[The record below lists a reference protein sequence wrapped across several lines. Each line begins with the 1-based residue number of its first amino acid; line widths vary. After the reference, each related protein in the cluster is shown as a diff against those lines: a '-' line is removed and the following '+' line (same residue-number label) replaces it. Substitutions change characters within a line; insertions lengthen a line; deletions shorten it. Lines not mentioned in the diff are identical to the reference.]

1 MKKTKRA
8 KKSRTWVIKQHR
20 DQFFKKAKVLGY
32 KSRAAFKLI
41 ELNKKFNFIKKNSNL
56 LDVGSAPG
64 GWSQVASKIITNGKI
79 LAVDITPMEKID
91 NVIFLN
97 NNFLEEK
104 TQENILKIFETKID
118 VVISDMAENTTGN
131 KSVDSIR
138 TNNLCSEVISF
149 SLKILNSK
157 GTLICKLF
165 MGEDFL
171 EVKNKAKSNFKK
183 VDFFKPESSRNESK
197 ETYIICSALKTL
209 MKSKLCMFLLI
220 HFYLIQV

>member
-41 ELNKKFNFIKKNSNL
+41 EINKKFNFIKKNSYL
-56 LDVGSAPG
+56 LDIGSAPG

-79 LAVDITPMEKID
+79 IAIDVLPMQTINNVTFLNSNFLDEKI
-91 NVIFLN
+91 
-97 NNFLEEK
+97 
-104 TQENILKIFETKID
+104 QRKIKNMFNTKID

-138 TNNLCSEVISF
+138 TNNLCSEVINF
-149 SLKILNSK
+149 SLKTLSQK

-171 EVKNKAKSNFKK
+171 EVKNLAKINFKK
-183 VDFFKPESSRNESK
+183 VDFFKPESSRRESK
-197 ETYIICSALKTL
+197 ETYIICSLLKTL
-209 MKSKLCMFLLI
+209 
-220 HFYLIQV
+220 

>member
-41 ELNKKFNFIKKNSNL
+41 ELNKKFNFIKKDSNL
-56 LDVGSAPG
+56 LDIGSTPG
-64 GWSQVASKIITNGKI
+64 GWSQVVSKIITNGKI
-79 LAVDITPMEKID
+79 LAIDITPMEKLD

-97 NNFLEEK
+97 NNFLDKK
-104 TQENILKIFETKID
+104 TQEKIMKIFNSKID

-138 TNNLCSEVISF
+138 TNNLCSEVINF
-149 SLKILNSK
+149 SLKILNRK

-171 EVKNKAKSNFKK
+171 EVKNLAKNNFKK
-183 VDFFKPESSRNESK
+183 VDFFKPESSRSESK
-197 ETYIICSALKTL
+197 EIYIICSSLKTL
-209 MKSKLCMFLLI
+209 
-220 HFYLIQV
+220 

>member
-1 MKKTKRA
+1 MKKSKRA

-32 KSRAAFKLI
+32 RSRAAFKLL

-56 LDVGSAPG
+56 LDIGSAPG
-64 GWSQVASKIITNGKI
+64 GWSQVASKLITSGKI
-79 LAVDITPMEKID
+79 LAVDLKPMEEIENIIFFKNDFSEENTQKKILNIFNSKID
-91 NVIFLN
+91 I
-97 NNFLEEK
+97 
-104 TQENILKIFETKID
+104 I
-118 VVISDMAENTTGN
+118 ISDMAENTTGN

-138 TNNLCSEVISF
+138 TNNLCSMVINF
-149 SLKILNSK
+149 SLKTLNKK

-171 EVKNKAKSNFKK
+171 EVKNLAKNNFKK

-197 ETYIICSALKTL
+197 ETYIICSLLKTL
-209 MKSKLCMFLLI
+209 
-220 HFYLIQV
+220 

>member
-56 LDVGSAPG
+56 LDIGSTPG
-64 GWSQVASKIITNGKI
+64 GWSQIASKIITNGKV
-79 LAVDITPMEKID
+79 LAVDITPMEKLD

-97 NNFLEEK
+97 NDFSDER
-104 TQENILKIFETKID
+104 TQDRILKTFKDKID
-118 VVISDMAENTTGN
+118 VIVSDMAENTTGN
-131 KSVDSIR
+131 KTVDSIR
-138 TNNLCSEVISF
+138 TNSLCTDVINF
-149 SLKILNSK
+149 SLRALTNK
-157 GTLICKLF
+157 GSLICKLF

-171 EVKNKAKSNFKK
+171 EVKNLAKKYFEN
-183 VDFFKPESSRNESK
+183 VDFFKPESSRSESK
-197 ETYIICSALKTL
+197 ETYIICSLLKAL
-209 MKSKLCMFLLI
+209 
-220 HFYLIQV
+220 

>member
-56 LDVGSAPG
+56 LDIGSTPG

-79 LAVDITPMEKID
+79 LAIDITPMEKLN

-97 NNFLEEK
+97 NDFSDEK
-104 TQENILKIFETKID
+104 VQDKILKTFNDKID
-118 VVISDMAENTTGN
+118 IIVSDMAENTTGN
-131 KSVDSIR
+131 KTVDSIR
-138 TNNLCSEVISF
+138 TNNLCADVISF
-149 SLKILNSK
+149 SLRALTKK
-157 GTLICKLF
+157 GSLVCKLF
-165 MGEDFL
+165 MGEEFL
-171 EVKNKAKSNFKK
+171 EVKNLAKKNFKN
-183 VDFFKPESSRNESK
+183 VDFFKPESSRSESK
-197 ETYIICSALKTL
+197 EKYIICSLLKTL
-209 MKSKLCMFLLI
+209 
-220 HFYLIQV
+220 

>member
-56 LDVGSAPG
+56 LDIGSTPG

-79 LAVDITPMEKID
+79 LAVDITPMEKLD

-97 NNFLEEK
+97 NDFLEEK
-104 TQENILKIFETKID
+104 TQEKILNVFKAKID

-138 TNNLCSEVISF
+138 TNNLCSEVINF
-149 SLKILNSK
+149 SLKMLKRN
-157 GTLICKLF
+157 GAMVCKLF

-171 EVKNKAKSNFKK
+171 EVKNLAKKHFKN
-183 VDFFKPESSRNESK
+183 VEFFKPDSSRSESK
-197 ETYIICSALKTL
+197 ETYIFCSILKTL
-209 MKSKLCMFLLI
+209 
-220 HFYLIQV
+220 

>member
-8 KKSRTWVIKQHR
+8 KKIRTWVIKQHR

-56 LDVGSAPG
+56 LDVGSTPG
-64 GWSQVASKIITNGKI
+64 GWSQVASKIITSGKI
-79 LAVDITPMEKID
+79 LAVDITPMEKLK
-91 NVIFLN
+91 NVMFLN
-97 NNFLEEK
+97 NDFLEEK
-104 TQENILKIFETKID
+104 TQEKILKIFNAKID

-131 KSVDSIR
+131 KSIDSIR
-138 TNNLCSEVISF
+138 TNNLCSEVINF
-149 SLKILNSK
+149 ALKTLNQK

-171 EVKNKAKSNFKK
+171 GVKNLAKNNFKK
-183 VDFFKPESSRNESK
+183 VDFFKPESSRSESK
-197 ETYIICSALKTL
+197 ETYIICSLLKTL
-209 MKSKLCMFLLI
+209 
-220 HFYLIQV
+220 

>member
-32 KSRAAFKLI
+32 RSRASFKLI
-41 ELNKKFNFIKKNSNL
+41 ELNKKFNFIKKNSYL
-56 LDVGSAPG
+56 LDIGSAPG

-79 LAVDITPMEKID
+79 IAIDVLPMQTINNVTFLNSNFLDEKI
-91 NVIFLN
+91 
-97 NNFLEEK
+97 
-104 TQENILKIFETKID
+104 QRKIKNMFNTKID

-138 TNNLCSEVISF
+138 TNNLCSEVINF
-149 SLKILNSK
+149 SLKTLSQK

-171 EVKNKAKSNFKK
+171 EVKNLAKINFKK
-183 VDFFKPESSRNESK
+183 VDFFKPESSRRESK
-197 ETYIICSALKTL
+197 ETYIICSLLKTL
-209 MKSKLCMFLLI
+209 
-220 HFYLIQV
+220 

>member
-56 LDVGSAPG
+56 LDIGSTPG
-64 GWSQVASKIITNGKI
+64 GWSQIASKIITNGKI
-79 LAVDITPMEKID
+79 LAVDITPMEKLD

-97 NNFLEEK
+97 NNFSEESVQNK
-104 TQENILKIFETKID
+104 ILKTFKDKID
-118 VVISDMAENTTGN
+118 IIVSDMAENTTGN
-131 KSVDSIR
+131 KTVDSIR
-138 TNNLCSEVISF
+138 TNSLCADVINF
-149 SLKILNSK
+149 SLKALTSK
-157 GTLICKLF
+157 GSLVCKLF

-171 EVKNKAKSNFKK
+171 EVKNLAKKNFKN
-183 VDFFKPESSRNESK
+183 VDFFKPESSRSESK
-197 ETYIICSALKTL
+197 ETYIICSSLKAL
-209 MKSKLCMFLLI
+209 
-220 HFYLIQV
+220 